1 MQFTKPVTQL
11 VAERFSCRTYAQSPI
26 PERSREL
33 LSARADAVHD
43 GPLGTNLRFTLVAAT
58 EQDPTAL
65 RNLGTYGFVRNPAA
79 FLVGAASPAEN
90 YLEDYGYCMEQLI
103 LAATDLGLGTCW
115 LGGTF
120 TRSSFSR
127 AVGANRNEHVPAVAS
142 VGMIEDLEKAQNGM
156 IRRRA
161 GGVGRLQWEQLF
173 FDGKFGAPLSA
184 EAAGPYAAS
193 LEMVRLAP
201 SASNK
206 QPWRV
211 VREGTALHVFLSRT
225 PGYRGSVV
233 GRLLKLEDIQK
244 VDIGIAMCH
253 FELAAR
259 ERGLTGSWVVRPPQ
273 IEVPGSSIEYAVSWQ
288 G

>member
-1 MQFTKPVTQL
+1 V
-11 VAERFSCRTYAQSPI
+11 RF
-26 PERSREL
+26 
-33 LSARADAVHD
+33 V
-43 GPLGTNLRFTLVAAT
+43 LVAAT

-65 RNLGTYGFVRNPAA
+65 RNLGTYGFIRNPAA
-79 FLVGAASPAEN
+79 FLVGAAAPTER
-90 YLEDYGYCMEQLI
+90 YLEDYGYCMEELI
-103 LAATDLGLGTCW
+103 LGATDLGLGTCW

-127 AVGANRNEHVPAVAS
+127 AVSAQKSEHLPAVVS

-161 GGVGRLQWEQLF
+161 GGAGRLEWEQLF

-211 VREGTALHVFLSRT
+211 VREGNAMHFFLSRT
-225 PGYRGSVV
+225 TGYRGTVV

-273 IEVPGSSIEYAVSWQ
+273 IQVPGSSTEYVVSWE